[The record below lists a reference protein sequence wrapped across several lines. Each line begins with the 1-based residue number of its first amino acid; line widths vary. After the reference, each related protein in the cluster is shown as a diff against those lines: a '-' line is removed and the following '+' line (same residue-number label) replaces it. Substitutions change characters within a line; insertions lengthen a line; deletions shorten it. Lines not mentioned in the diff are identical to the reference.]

1 MTGQKLYSE
10 LEGLLLLERNED
22 GVLRKLSSIRNHL
35 SGLGNSVDVASV
47 AVPASRLALLLDK
60 YPDTNEIQTGIVY
73 VLKTICSHERG
84 GETCSEALAN
94 PEALPPLLAL
104 YSRQR
109 AINRDLYALLARVC
123 PHDKMFAVKARFSG
137 VFATP
142 LSDLMAISNGQAGP
156 VAAASREATTQSILQ
171 VLRIVLANRLNVTLL
186 NRRGLLATI
195 LNQMKKKQSGTIDLE
210 MVLLAECLAA
220 ASRSKNSVMQLL
232 DQGVLEVLLPILERG
247 GLLTTEKV
255 RCLLAVLQIVLHIV
269 SFKMGRKAVARKAL
283 CQQLM
288 TMADLVTGQQGLL
301 NGTSEILYRCLPPLK
316 LPIEKTLRSYTQLLR
331 ENFNKRLPSPPNK
344 DLSESSLVELFE
356 RITSFDENLEDLPF
370 LGNID
375 RKQVLHKLAKDV
387 VRPPPEGVDR
397 GGWVAEAEFW
407 MLNPRNLQLNLEPL
421 NVSPALESVALLNH
435 MKAHYSGELTNKRYP
450 VVYDV
455 TQGPL
460 FEDLSF
466 ESRFEGGNLRR
477 VVQRSS
483 REYDL
488 ILNPDVNTSRHHFW
502 FYFGVKNLTARVVYT
517 FNIINLDR
525 RDTVYTK
532 RSTAGGLS
540 PLLFSDGS
548 WTRLSSLPGFSLSCY
563 KNHYRHPLKGHH
575 YYTLSLT
582 FLLPSNSTCYISSS
596 FPYSYS
602 LLRTHLCTIPFNSNT
617 VFYRVRKMCNSVLGN
632 KCYLVT
638 VTDKSNG
645 LTNAMQ
651 KSVIFLSSRVHPG
664 ETNSSHIM
672 AGALQAVL
680 SDHPV
685 AISLREKFVF
695 YIVPMINP
703 DGVVCGNQRCG
714 MAGVDLNRQYE
725 NPCTDQHPT
734 VFHTKAL
741 LAYLTAIGR
750 PPLIVVDI
758 HGHSRA
764 HNVFMFGCEDS
775 PSQRLLP
782 NILHSQLKSFNQGQ
796 CTYKT
801 EASKRGAL
809 RISAWK
815 ELKLSLSYTMEC
827 TVAGCDFRGYKG
839 FHLGI
844 EQLEEVGREL
854 IFALDKIG
862 TDRATLD
869 MIAAKTDFNCHN
881 HSRTASPCEKV
892 NLSDLSSSDD
902 EPNVIEDDD

>member
-1 MTGQKLYSE
+1 
-10 LEGLLLLERNED
+10 
-22 GVLRKLSSIRNHL
+22 
-35 SGLGNSVDVASV
+35 GNSVDVSAI
-47 AVPASRLALLLDK
+47 AVLTPRLAVLLDK
-60 YPDTNEIQTGIVY
+60 YSDACEVQAGVVY
-73 VLKTICSHERG
+73 ILRTVCSHERG
-84 GETCSEALAN
+84 GEACSEALASN
-94 PEALPPLLAL
+94 EALPPLLAL

-109 AINRDLYALLARVC
+109 VINRELYILLARVC
-123 PHDKMFAVKARFSG
+123 PYDKMFAVKARFSG
-137 VFATP
+137 VFAMP
-142 LSDLMAISNGQAGP
+142 LNDLTALVNGQAGP
-156 VAAASREATTQSILQ
+156 AVAASREATTQPILQ
-171 VLRIVLANRLNVTLL
+171 VLRAVLAN
-186 NRRGLLATI
+186 
-195 LNQMKKKQSGTIDLE
+195 
-210 MVLLAECLAA
+210 
-220 ASRSKNSVMQLL
+220 KNSVMQLL
-232 DQGVLEVLLPILERG
+232 DQGVLEALLPVLERG

-255 RCLLAVLQIVLHIV
+255 RCILAVLQIVLHVV

-288 TMADLVTGQQGLL
+288 AMADLVTGQQGLL
-301 NGTSEILYRCLPPLK
+301 SGISEILYRCLPPLK
-316 LPIEKTLRSYTQLLR
+316 LPIERTSRTYTQLLR

-344 DLSESSLVELFE
+344 DSSESSLLELFD
-356 RITSFDENLEDLPF
+356 RITSFDENMEDLPF

-387 VRPPPEGVDR
+387 VRPPPEGMDQ

-407 MLNPRNLQLNLEPL
+407 MLNPHNLQLNLEPL

-435 MKAHYSGELTNKRYP
+435 MKAHYSSELTNKRYP

-525 RDTVYTK
+525 RDTMYTK
-532 RSTAGGLS
+532 RGSAGGLS
-540 PLLFSDGS
+540 PILFSDGT

-563 KNHYRHPLKGHH
+563 KNHYR
-575 YYTLSLT
+575 YFT
-582 FLLPSNSTCYISSS
+582 
-596 FPYSYS
+596 
-602 LLRTHLCTIPFNSNT
+602 RIPHRIRNI
-617 VFYRVRKMCNSVLGN
+617 RCVRKMCNSVLGN
-632 KCYLVT
+632 KCYLLT
-638 VTDKSNG
+638 ITDKASG
-645 LTNAMQ
+645 LSNAMQ
-651 KSVIFLSSRVHPG
+651 KPVIFLSSRVHPG

-672 AGALQAVL
+672 YGALQALL
-680 SDHPV
+680 SDHPA

-695 YIVPMINP
+695 YVVPMINP

-725 NPCTDQHPT
+725 NPCPVQHPT
-734 VFHTKAL
+734 VFHTKAV
-741 LAYLTAIGR
+741 LAYLTASGR
-750 PPLIVVDI
+750 SPFVVIDI

-775 PSQRLLP
+775 PAQRLLP

-827 TVAGCDFRGYKG
+827 TIAGCDFRSYKG

-844 EQLEEVGREL
+844 EQLEEIGREL
-854 IFALDKIG
+854 IWALDKIG
-862 TDRATLD
+862 TDRATLE

-881 HSRTASPCEKV
+881 HSRTTSPSEKV
-892 NLSDLSSSDD
+892 HLSDSSSSDD